1 MGVKDLRD
9 LREDMGYSQ
18 GGLAGLMCVSRR
30 AVEAWERGEYSPD
43 LGRMATLAR
52 CLNVSIEEIMG
63 AIAEVE
69 RLDAKEI

>member
-1 MGVKDLRD
+1 MAVKDLRD

-18 GGLAGLMCVSRR
+18 RGLAGLMGVSERS
-30 AVEAWERGEYSPD
+30 VQYWECGDWHPNLKRI
-43 LGRMATLAR
+43 ATLAR